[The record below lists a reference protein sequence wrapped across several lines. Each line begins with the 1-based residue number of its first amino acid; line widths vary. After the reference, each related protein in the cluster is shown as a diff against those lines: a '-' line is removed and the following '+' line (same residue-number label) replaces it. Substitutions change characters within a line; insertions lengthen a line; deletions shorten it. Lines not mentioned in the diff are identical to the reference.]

1 MISTPNNES
10 RPMSDE
16 VEQLKRKVKQQ
27 RLLIVWLSITL
38 TCFSVCLMISLW
50 ESRTDQYRLQRLKVK
65 IEQLEKDFQKIE
77 KAIELKAEME
87 T

>member
-50 ESRTDQYRLQRLKVK
+50 ESRTDQCNLQRLKVK